1 MRRRR
6 ILIALVLA
14 VVSGIA
20 AAYLALGYLQRTN
33 IVPTPAVASS
43 GTLVA
48 VAARDL
54 AMGTVLDPADVEIVD
69 WPSTTVPVGYARSVD
84 EVVGRGLI
92 TTGWGVADR
101 HSGGDARGQRQSR

>member
-1 MRRRR
+1 
-6 ILIALVLA
+6 
-14 VVSGIA
+14 
-20 AAYLALGYLQRTN
+20 LALGYLQRTN

-69 WPSTTVPVGYARSVD
+69 WPTSAVPVGYARSAD
-84 EVVGRGLI
+84 EVVGRGLRR
-92 TTGWGVADR
+92 GDRRGGVRLAGHPGR
-101 HSGGDARGQRQSR
+101 CPGDAQPQRPG